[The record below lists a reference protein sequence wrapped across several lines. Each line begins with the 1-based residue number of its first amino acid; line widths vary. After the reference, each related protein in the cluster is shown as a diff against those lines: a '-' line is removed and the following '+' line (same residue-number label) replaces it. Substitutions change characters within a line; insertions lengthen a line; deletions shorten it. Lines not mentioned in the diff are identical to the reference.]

1 MSGEEAPKCS
11 RFARC
16 SGFPENISNEPEDG
30 IVCSLRMFRKV
41 SKLRRVKLS
50 FEAS

>member
-1 MSGEEAPKCS
+1 MSSEEAPKCS

-16 SGFPENISNEPEDG
+16 SRFPENISHELEDA
-30 IVCSLRMFRKV
+30 IVGSFRMFRKV
-41 SKLRRVKLS
+41 SKLRKVKLS